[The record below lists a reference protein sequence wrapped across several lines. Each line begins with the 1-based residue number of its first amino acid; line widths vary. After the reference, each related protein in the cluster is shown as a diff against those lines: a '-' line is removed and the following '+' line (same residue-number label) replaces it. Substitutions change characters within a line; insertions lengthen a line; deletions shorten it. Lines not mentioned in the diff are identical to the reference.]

1 VDKNAGKTKHLL
13 MKLLEGASFF
23 FSIIIEHST
32 THKLPSSLFVTTI
45 PTTMGKTRIGV
56 VLRESVGGA
65 KSNNQSADLMALT
78 DRYHVFVKK
87 LHILIHSLQQHHAV
101 MMQIDKTRT
110 QVRRNNRVLTL
121 QYSLRP

>member
-1 VDKNAGKTKHLL
+1 
-13 MKLLEGASFF
+13 
-23 FSIIIEHST
+23 
-32 THKLPSSLFVTTI
+32 
-45 PTTMGKTRIGV
+45 MGKTRIGV

-65 KSNNQSADLMALT
+65 KSNNQSADLVALT

-110 QVRRNNRVLTL
+110 QVCIHDATVFASPFHVARK
-121 QYSLRP
+121 LR

>member
-1 VDKNAGKTKHLL
+1 
-13 MKLLEGASFF
+13 
-23 FSIIIEHST
+23 
-32 THKLPSSLFVTTI
+32 
-45 PTTMGKTRIGV
+45 MGKTRIGV

-78 DRYHVFVKK
+78 DKYHVFVKK

-110 QVRRNNRVLTL
+110 QVRSNDIVLCNATTL
-121 QYSLRP
+121 AALIFIAGNHALS

>member
-1 VDKNAGKTKHLL
+1 VDKNEGKTKHLL
-13 MKLLEGASFF
+13 LKLLEGASFF
-23 FSIIIEHST
+23 FSIIEHST
-32 THKLPSSLFVTTI
+32 THKFPSSLFVTTSY
-45 PTTMGKTRIGV
+45 TTMGKTRIGV

-110 QVRRNNRVLTL
+110 QVRRKNRVLTL
-121 QYSLRP
+121 HHSLRP

>member
-1 VDKNAGKTKHLL
+1 
-13 MKLLEGASFF
+13 
-23 FSIIIEHST
+23 
-32 THKLPSSLFVTTI
+32 
-45 PTTMGKTRIGV
+45 MGKTRIGV

-65 KSNNQSADLMALT
+65 KSNNQSADLVALT

-110 QVRRNNRVLTL
+110 QVRIRNATVFASPFHQARR
-121 QYSLRP
+121 LR